1 MTRPQALETLAS
13 FATGMLFA
21 AGLIVSGMVNP
32 AKVQGFLD
40 LFGRWDP
47 SLALVMA
54 AAVGVGFVGFA
65 WTSERAQSA
74 LGLPMR
80 ISSNRSIDRRLI
92 FGATVFGVG
101 WGLAGFCPGPAVVAL
116 ASGSSKAIVFAVS
129 MLAGMALFEWMES
142 RREERSVDSPGSP
155 RLG

>member
-1 MTRPQALETLAS
+1 MTRLQILEMVSAL
-13 FATGMLFA
+13 ATGMLFS

-32 AKVQGFLD
+32 RKVQGFLD

-54 AAVGVGFVGFA
+54 AAVAVGLVGFR
-65 WTSERAQSA
+65 WTSGRAQSA

-80 ISSNRSIDRRLI
+80 MPSNRGVDRRLI
-92 FGATVFGVG
+92 VGATVFGIG

-116 ASGSSKAIVFAVS
+116 AGGSTKAVLFALA
-129 MLAGMALFEWMES
+129 MLAGMALFEWME
-142 RREERSVDSPGSP
+142 RRRAESGK
-155 RLG
+155 

>member
-1 MTRPQALETLAS
+1 MTRSQILEMVSAL
-13 FATGMLFA
+13 ATGMLFS

-54 AAVGVGFVGFA
+54 AAVGVGLVGFR
-65 WTSERAQSA
+65 WTSGRAQSA

-80 ISSNRSIDRRLI
+80 LPSNRGVDRRLI
-92 FGATVFGVG
+92 AGATVFGIG

-116 ASGSSKAIVFAVS
+116 ASGSSKAILFAVS
-129 MLAGMALFEWMES
+129 MLAGMALFELMES
-142 RREERSVDSPGSP
+142 HLRE
-155 RLG
+155 

>member
-1 MTRPQALETLAS
+1 MTRPQALETVAA
-13 FATGMLFA
+13 FATGMLFS

-54 AAVGVGFVGFA
+54 AAVGVGLIGFA
-65 WTSERAQSA
+65 ATSKRTQSV
-74 LGLPMR
+74 LGLPMHM
-80 ISSNRSIDRRLI
+80 STNRGVDRRLI
-92 FGATVFGVG
+92 LGAAVFGVG

-116 ASGSSKAIVFAVS
+116 ASGSFKAILFGVS
-129 MLAGMALFEWMES
+129 MLAGMALFEWIE
-142 RREERSVDSPGSP
+142 RRKT
-155 RLG
+155 

>member
-1 MTRPQALETLAS
+1 MTRSHAVETLAS
-13 FATGMLFA
+13 LATGMVFA

-54 AAVGVGFVGFA
+54 AAVGVGLAGFG
-65 WTSERAQSA
+65 WTSARAQSV
-74 LGLPMR
+74 LGLPMHLP
-80 ISSNRSIDRRLI
+80 SNRSVDRRLI
-92 FGATVFGVG
+92 IGATVFGIG

-116 ASGSSKAIVFAVS
+116 ASGSSKAILFGAS
-129 MLAGMALFEWMES
+129 MLAGMALFEWM
-142 RREERSVDSPGSP
+142 DSHL
-155 RLG
+155 RK

>member
-1 MTRPQALETLAS
+1 MTRRLHVVEMLSAL
-13 FATGMLFA
+13 ATGMLFS

-54 AAVGVGFVGFA
+54 AAVAVGLVGFR
-65 WTSERAQSA
+65 WTSGRAQSA

-80 ISSNRSIDRRLI
+80 LPANRDVDRRLI
-92 FGATVFGVG
+92 VGALVFGIG

-116 ASGSSKAIVFAVS
+116 ASGSFKAILFAVS
-129 MLAGMALFEWMES
+129 MLAGMTFFEWMER
-142 RREERSVDSPGSP
+142 RREPTRSE
-155 RLG
+155 

>member
-1 MTRPQALETLAS
+1 MTRLQILEVVSAL
-13 FATGMLFA
+13 ATGMLFS

-54 AAVGVGFVGFA
+54 AAVGVGLVGFR
-65 WTSERAQSA
+65 WTLGRAQSA

-80 ISSNRSIDRRLI
+80 LPSNRTIDRRLI
-92 FGATVFGVG
+92 TGALVFGVG

-116 ASGSSKAIVFAVS
+116 ASGSAKAILFVVS
-129 MLAGMALFEWMES
+129 MLAGMGLFELMD
-142 RREERSVDSPGSP
+142 RAHQ
-155 RLG
+155 RL